1 MLALEDREW
10 NKYLAHLDDKGCLCE
25 EDECICLSDKD
36 FEDFIIKHYEDLQE
50 HLGECV

>member
-25 EDECICLSDKD
+25 EDECICLSDRD
-36 FEDFIIKHYEDLQE
+36 FEDFIIKNYEDSQE